1 MKIISIALMI
11 IGIAAL
17 MYGGISYNRQKTILD
32 VGGVK
37 ATATEHKTI
46 PISPLLGAIALIG
59 GVWLLVGDKRRGA
72 PAKIV

>member
-1 MKIISIALMI
+1 MKMISIALMI

-72 PAKIV
+72 PVKV

>member
-11 IGIAAL
+11 IGIVAL

-46 PISPLLGAIALIG
+46 PVSPLLGAVALIG
-59 GVWLLVGDKRRGA
+59 GVLLLLGDKRRGA
-72 PAKIV
+72 PVKVI